1 MAVRKSGSTSSRN
14 STGKSSSTKRTAA
27 RRKAGRTSSRK
38 RKPKIKLDMHK
49 VGLLLSVIFLVS
61 TIFIAFSV
69 LSSSSGKRPA
79 QTQQTAS
86 IQQSKQSAAA
96 QNARAHSSKPKQNK
110 VPDTVKAQP
119 AAPEHSVAAQAGSPS
134 KSNSTSVNQKSSS
147 AKPAPA
153 VVAAARPDKPEK
165 PSPEKP
171 SAKFNIP
178 KAKNNAKLVIVIDD
192 AGLSAENCRKY
203 AELPFPVTIAVLPRL
218 RDTKSCAKLIQQYG
232 QEMILHQPMQS
243 LNHNLDPGPGKITVD
258 MTTYEIAQT
267 VKQNLDELGP
277 YVKGLNN
284 HEGSEVTSNV
294 IKIGTVLDV
303 CQERGIYFL
312 DSRTTAAT
320 QAPQAALERDMT
332 IFEKSGP
339 YIDNEISRTAMLN
352 QIYKS
357 LEAANKNGSAIIIGH
372 VDKSVKI
379 LPALLREMSPELKQ
393 AGYVLTTPARM

>member
-27 RRKAGRTSSRK
+27 RRKARRTSSRK

-69 LSSSSGKRPA
+69 LSSSGKRPA
-79 QTQQTAS
+79 QAQQTVS
-86 IQQSKQSAAA
+86 IEQSKQNAAG
-96 QNARAHSSKPKQNK
+96 QNAKSQASKSKQNK

-119 AAPEHSVAAQAGSPS
+119 AAPEHSVAAPAGSPS

-171 SAKFNIP
+171 TAKFNIP

-192 AGLSAENCRKY
+192 AGLSTENCRKY

-312 DSRTTAAT
+312 DSRTTVAT

-379 LPALLREMSPELKQ
+379 LPALLLEMYPELKQ
-393 AGYVLTTPARM
+393 AGYVLTTPGRM

>member
-1 MAVRKSGSTSSRN
+1 
-14 STGKSSSTKRTAA
+14 
-27 RRKAGRTSSRK
+27 
-38 RKPKIKLDMHK
+38 MHK

-69 LSSSSGKRPA
+69 LSSSSKKKPEQSHSQPVTEIQ
-79 QTQQTAS
+79 QTQQSAP
-86 IQQSKQSAAA
+86 KQA
-96 QNARAHSSKPKQNK
+96 SKPKQNK
-110 VPDTVKAQP
+110 QQNKVQAQA
-119 AAPEHSVAAQAGSPS
+119 AAPKQSAAAPANSSSSSSSSSSS
-134 KSNSTSVNQKSSS
+134 KSNSTSESQSSSS

-153 VVAAARPDKPEK
+153 TVAIARPDIPEK
-165 PSPEKP
+165 PS
-171 SAKFNIP
+171 SKFNIP
-178 KAKNNAKLVIVIDD
+178 KAKNKAKLVIVIDD
-192 AGLSAENCRKY
+192 AGLSVENCRKY
-203 AELPFPVTIAVLPRL
+203 AELPFPLTIAVLPGL
-218 RDTKSCAKLIQQYG
+218 RDTKACAKLIQQYG

-258 MTTYEIAQT
+258 MSTYEIAQT

-332 IFEKSGP
+332 IYEKSGP
-339 YIDNEISRTAMLN
+339 YIDNVISREAMLN
-352 QIYKS
+352 QIYRS
-357 LEAANKNGSAIIIGH
+357 LEAANKNGSAIVIGH

-379 LPALLREMSPELKQ
+379 LPALLREMYGELKQ
-393 AGYVLTTPARM
+393 AGYVLTTPGRM

>member
-1 MAVRKSGSTSSRN
+1 
-14 STGKSSSTKRTAA
+14 
-27 RRKAGRTSSRK
+27 
-38 RKPKIKLDMHK
+38 MHK

-69 LSSSSGKRPA
+69 LSSSSGKRSA
-79 QTQQTAS
+79 QAQQTAS
-86 IQQSKQSAAA
+86 IQHSKQSAVA
-96 QNARAHSSKPKQNK
+96 QNDKARSSKPKQNK
-110 VPDTVKAQP
+110 VSDTVKPQP
-119 AAPEHSVAAQAGSPS
+119 AAPEHSVAAPAGSPS

-153 VVAAARPDKPEK
+153 VVAAARPDKPEM

-203 AELPFPVTIAVLPRL
+203 AELPFPVTIAVLPHL

-243 LNHNLDPGPGKITVD
+243 LNHNLDPGSGKITVD

-379 LPALLREMSPELKQ
+379 LPALLLEMYPELKQ
-393 AGYVLTTPARM
+393 AGYVLTTPGRM

>member
-1 MAVRKSGSTSSRN
+1 
-14 STGKSSSTKRTAA
+14 
-27 RRKAGRTSSRK
+27 
-38 RKPKIKLDMHK
+38 MHK

-86 IQQSKQSAAA
+86 IQHSKQSAAA
-96 QNARAHSSKPKQNK
+96 QSAPAHSSKPKQNK
-110 VPDTVKAQP
+110 VSDTVKAQP
-119 AAPEHSVAAQAGSPS
+119 ATPEHSVTAPAGSPS

-171 SAKFNIP
+171 TAKFNIP

-192 AGLSAENCRKY
+192 AGLSAENCLKY
-203 AELPFPVTIAVLPRL
+203 AELPFPLTIAVLPRL

-243 LNHNLDPGPGKITVD
+243 LNHNLDPGPGRITVD

-379 LPALLREMSPELKQ
+379 LPALLREMYPELKQ

>member
-1 MAVRKSGSTSSRN
+1 
-14 STGKSSSTKRTAA
+14 
-27 RRKAGRTSSRK
+27 
-38 RKPKIKLDMHK
+38 MHK

-79 QTQQTAS
+79 QTQSQAVTS
-86 IQQSKQSAAA
+86 VKQPK
-96 QNARAHSSKPKQNK
+96 QNEPKQVSKPKQNK

-119 AAPEHSVAAQAGSPS
+119 AAPEHSVAAPAGSPS

-153 VVAAARPDKPEK
+153 VVAVARPDKPEK

-218 RDTKSCAKLIQQYG
+218 RETKSCAKLIQQYG

-357 LEAANKNGSAIIIGH
+357 LDAANKNGSAIIIGH

-379 LPALLREMSPELKQ
+379 LPALLREMYPELKQ

>member
-14 STGKSSSTKRTAA
+14 STKKSSSTKRTS
-27 RRKAGRTSSRK
+27 AGRSSRRTTSRK
-38 RKPKIKLDMHK
+38 RKPKIQLDMHK

-69 LSSSSGKRPA
+69 LS
-79 QTQQTAS
+79 TAS
-86 IQQSKQSAAA
+86 KKKPEQSQSQAVTSVQQPKQNESKQV
-96 QNARAHSSKPKQNK
+96 SKPKQNK
-110 VPDTVKAQP
+110 QQNKVQAQA
-119 AAPEHSVAAQAGSPS
+119 AAPKKSSATTANSSS
-134 KSNSTSVNQKSSS
+134 KSNSSSLSQNQSS

-153 VVAAARPDKPEK
+153 VVAVARPDT
-165 PSPEKP
+165 PEKP

-203 AELPFPVTIAVLPRL
+203 AELPFPITIAVLPGL
-218 RDTKSCAKLIQQYG
+218 RETKACAKLIQQYG

-258 MTTYEIAQT
+258 MSTYEIAQT

-284 HEGSEVTSNV
+284 HEGSEVTANV

-339 YIDNEISRTAMLN
+339 YIDNVISRDAMLN

-357 LEAANKNGSAIIIGH
+357 LDAANKNGSAIVIGH

-379 LPALLREMSPELKQ
+379 LPALLSEMYAELKQ
-393 AGYVLTTPARM
+393 AGYVLTTPGRM

>member
-69 LSSSSGKRPA
+69 LSSSGKRPA
-79 QTQQTAS
+79 QAQQTAS
-86 IQQSKQSAAA
+86 IEQSKQNAMA
-96 QNARAHSSKPKQNK
+96 QNAKAQASKPKQNK

-119 AAPEHSVAAQAGSPS
+119 AAPEHSVAAPLGSPS

-379 LPALLREMSPELKQ
+379 LPALLREMYPELKQ
-393 AGYVLTTPARM
+393 AGYVLTTPGRM